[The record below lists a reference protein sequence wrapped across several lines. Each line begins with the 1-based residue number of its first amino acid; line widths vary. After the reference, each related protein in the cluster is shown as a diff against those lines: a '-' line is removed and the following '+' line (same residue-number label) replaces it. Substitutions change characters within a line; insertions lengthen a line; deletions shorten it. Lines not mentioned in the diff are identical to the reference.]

1 MLQVHWLLSVLAE
14 HTQGGVAD
22 VTVKDV
28 IIKAIQVT
36 IQSITK
42 VKLKH
47 SPWLLN
53 LAMLLSLRLCLALP
67 PLLLLSLTSRL
78 LLRILAVL
86 LLRRLRQVE
95 LLSGNRLLLRG
106 RMLLLL
112 GFVIAAYQGI
122 KRMPRHQ
129 AFNWQWL
136 LPCQFLLHVVGP
148 SCSST

>member
-14 HTQGGVAD
+14 HTQGSEAD

-28 IIKAIQVT
+28 VINKPIQVT

-78 LLRILAVL
+78 LLRP
-86 LLRRLRQVE
+86 
-95 LLSGNRLLLRG
+95 G
-106 RMLLLL
+106 RT
-112 GFVIAAYQGI
+112 AAAPAEAG
-122 KRMPRHQ
+122 
-129 AFNWQWL
+129 
-136 LPCQFLLHVVGP
+136 
-148 SCSST
+148 